1 MDAATL
7 LVLIALLLMVL
18 AYVFQPFLAGAG
30 GPSRRGSR
38 GALDVLRRRADLL
51 AERNRIYTAIG
62 DLDFDYQTNKVSDED
77 YAAQRRQLVTQ
88 GVELLQHIDALPA
101 PGDKIQADPIE
112 AALAALR
119 GDSKAQA
126 APRRAAAKKRKGTAR
141 K

>member
-18 AYVFQPFLAGAG
+18 AYVFQPFLTGAG
-30 GPSRRGSR
+30 GQSKGGSR
-38 GALDVLRRRADLL
+38 AAMDTLRRRADLL
-51 AERNRIYTAIG
+51 AERNRIYTAIR

-77 YAAQRRQLVTQ
+77 YAAQRRQLVTL

-101 PGDKIQADPIE
+101 PGEKPYGDPIE
-112 AALAALR
+112 AAIAGLR
-119 GDSKAQA
+119 GGGKAQA
-126 APRRAAAKKRKGTAR
+126 APRRAKTKKREGTRR